1 MHLADAFI
9 QSLIQVILL
18 LLVCVFHGNWTHN
31 LCAANAMFALLTQV
45 YCIILVQYLQYFT
58 FKKVKENQMD
68 IKNPERP
75 L

>member
-1 MHLADAFI
+1 MGI
-9 QSLIQVILL
+9 EP
-18 LLVCVFHGNWTHN
+18 TT
-31 LCAANAMFALLTQV
+31 FALLTQI